1 MPATANVTAARLR
14 HGPANVALD
23 TRYRPGGTSTVAGR
37 VERHASAHA
46 RRNGPAA
53 SAAPSGRAPYRSTLY
68 IIAPA
73 AGSAGWNRSAAC
85 RCASKLRSGLAMAM

>member
-1 MPATANVTAARLR
+1 VPPETTRPSTFSNVIHRPDEPRPPAPAGATTVPATANVTAARLR

-53 SAAPSGRAPYRSTLY
+53 SAAPSGRAP
-68 IIAPA
+68 
-73 AGSAGWNRSAAC
+73 
-85 RCASKLRSGLAMAM
+85 